1 MEHRSHT
8 KKYGLIAFIAVIVIV
23 AVCSVGIFFSGHVK
37 RAANTVYGWFLDFVN
52 YDDRSGGRMND
63 DDALLASYSSPVMEH
78 QDMRAL
84 EIVVPELDTRSENA
98 DGIPYS
104 EYILPQLNV
113 QLQYASENGFTHIL
127 YKTSLYAKKDY
138 DVLVYLREQTSGMGL
153 GLIIETDLLTL
164 HAPNDEDVFDAER
177 YTPTYEIQRGG
188 FWKRLF
194 FPESSARKVAVS
206 GIDPKWIYISDSG
219 AKCLNPAYNE
229 MRDFASSEL
238 RAALEKYSPDMLLLD
253 APKYDVRNIS
263 EDDIPERSVGM
274 TVEELHRRSTELMT
288 IDVSKLIDEAFPDVA
303 FGIRA
308 DRVWKT
314 SAADSKGIN
323 IASGYSDFVNGCADT
338 LGWCERGYVDFVVAG
353 TTVSMPEGDEFL
365 TMLEWWKDVESR
377 TGVSFICAYD
387 ANMINTTVGWSGYY
401 ELANEY
407 DAATQRDCISGIFAD
422 YDAFA
427 LHPDEAELLVKVFEN
442 TIDFG
447 ISDEVL
453 KLTSPA
459 DKITVDVP
467 VIAVSG
473 TCDNNFAITINGKT
487 VEPTERGFFATDIPL
502 SAGKNVITVE
512 HKGQTITRTVNYN
525 LVIIKDIAPTG
536 ELSVMGGTGIE
547 YTVTARKGA
556 KVTGTLNGQTVRFT
570 EQPPATEG
578 KSDEDVFVP
587 FTGVFSAP
595 PAKSAAYSIGSAK
608 VTASFEGFVKSLKGA
623 SVTVLPAASSVGNI
637 AVVKVDKAESFRA
650 EPANSDTSLP
660 QYFWLPKGT
669 RDYIVGES
677 VYSGSDGTKKYYLLK
692 CGLRV
697 YQTDVT
703 LEEGSI
709 PVNSTSKVALTDE
722 GKYTYLTFANSQHV
736 PYKLVMNGLFPSGD
750 TNATTASSAN
760 FSSLDVVLCNTAGE
774 TSVSGGSTAL
784 MSFASSSSN
793 SSAQTV
799 TYSFKLAKN
808 GGFYGFT
815 SYYNENGNLVIRFRN
830 PIKASGGR
838 LEGIRICLDPGHGG
852 VDSGA
857 PGFNGAYEANE
868 NLMVAL
874 ALKKELEALGATVF
888 MTRSN
893 NQTYSDGTPI
903 TSSTLRLNRI
913 ALIASYNVDLLISV
927 HHNSSTSI
935 TGNGTEALY
944 FYGFNQKLAQTV
956 SDSMAA
962 VSGMKNRGGKYQN
975 VFVYRTHDFMSIL
988 LECGFLS
995 NPNDSDWLA
1004 APGHTDKLANAIA
1017 NAVVDYFS

>member
-23 AVCSVGIFFSGHVK
+23 AMCSAGIFFSGHVK
-37 RAANTVYGWFLDFVN
+37 RAASAVYGAFLDFVN
-52 YDDRSGGRMND
+52 YDDASGRRIHD
-63 DDALLASYSSPVMEH
+63 DDALLVSYSSPVIAP
-78 QDMRAL
+78 QDVRAL
-84 EIVVPELDTRSENA
+84 EIVTPERDLRTENA
-98 DGIPYS
+98 EGESYY

-113 QLQYASENGFTHIL
+113 ELQYASENGFSHIL
-127 YKTSLYAKKDY
+127 YKTSLYSKKDY
-138 DVLVYLREQTSGMGL
+138 DVLSYLREQTSGMGL
-153 GLIIETDLLTL
+153 GLIMETDPLTL
-164 HAPNDEDVFDAER
+164 HAANDEAAFDGGR
-177 YTPTYEIQRGG
+177 YTPEYQTVRGG

-194 FPESSARKVAVS
+194 FPASSSREVAVS
-206 GIDPKWIYISDSG
+206 GIDPKWIYIADSG
-219 AKCLNPAYNE
+219 AKCLNPAYDE
-229 MRDFASSEL
+229 ARDFVSSEL
-238 RAALEKYSPDMLLLD
+238 RSALEKYTPDMLLLD
-253 APKYDVRNIS
+253 APKYGVRNLS
-263 EDDIPERSVGM
+263 EDEVMERFSGL

-288 IDVSKLIDEAFPDVA
+288 IDVSKLIDEAFPNIA

-308 DRVWKT
+308 DRVWQT
-314 SAADSKGIN
+314 SAADPKGID
-323 IASGYSDFVNGCADT
+323 IKSDYSDLSSASADT

-353 TTVSMPEGDEFL
+353 STVAMPEGDEFL
-365 TMLEWWKDVESR
+365 TVLDWWKGVESR
-377 TGVSFICAYD
+377 TGVHFICAYN
-387 ANMINTTVGWSGYY
+387 ANMINTTEGWSGYY

-407 DAATQRDCISGIFAD
+407 DAAIQRDCISAVFAD

-473 TCDNNFAITINGKT
+473 TCDNNFAITVNGKQI
-487 VEPTERGFFATDIPL
+487 EPTERGFFATDVSL

-512 HKGQTITRTVNYN
+512 HKGQTVTRTVNYN

-578 KSDEDVFVP
+578 SSDEGVFVP
-587 FTGVFSAP
+587 FTGVFNAP
-595 PAKSAAYSIGSAK
+595 ESKDEAYSIGSAK
-608 VTASFEGFVKSLKGA
+608 VTASFNGFVKSLKGA
-623 SVTVLPAASSVGNI
+623 SVTVLPAPSSVGNI

-697 YQTDVT
+697 YQTDCT
-703 LEEGSI
+703 LEEGTI
-709 PVNSTSKVALTDE
+709 PVNNTSKVTLSDE
-722 GKYTYLTFANSQHV
+722 GKYTYLTFANSQYV

-750 TNATTASSAN
+750 ANATTASSSGFN
-760 FSSLDVVLCNTAGE
+760 RLDVVLCNTAGE
-774 TSVSGGSTAL
+774 RSVSGGATPL

-815 SYYNENGNLVIRFRN
+815 SYYDESGNLVIRFRN

-868 NLMVAL
+868 NLKVAL
-874 ALKKELEALGATVF
+874 ALKNELEALGATVF

-893 NQTYSDGTPI
+893 NQSYSDGTPI
-903 TSSTLRLNRI
+903 TSSTLRPNRI

-927 HHNSSTSI
+927 HHNSSTTSS
-935 TGNGTEALY
+935 GNGTEALY
-944 FYGFNQKLAQTV
+944 FYGFNQALAQKI

-962 VSGMKNRGGKYQN
+962 ASGMKNRGGKYQN

-995 NPNDSDWLA
+995 NVSDSEWLA
-1004 APGHTDKLANAIA
+1004 TPGHTEKLANAIA
-1017 NAVVDYFS
+1017 NGVVEYFS